1 MLTSFF
7 HLKLRDRTL
16 VGYSVPT
23 ILIIAFSGMVYVT
36 ATKVLNTFDQV
47 NNYQNKLLL
56 RSQMLTHNINMDRR
70 IRRHLMDGS
79 QEAIELFRQ
88 DVVDFNTE
96 AEKVQGV
103 MIDSDNREI
112 FRKNLELH
120 KQLEALGNRTV
131 EKVKAEGSA
140 SKELQKQYIQESL
153 RLTNEFEALHRQLDQ
168 RTQDR
173 SLQLV
178 NSAKD
183 SLIFLEI
190 SAVIIA
196 LISTAI
202 AGLMV
207 YMIANALGKRVTSV
221 VDIAEKISTGD
232 LRQVVQ
238 HTGNSRDEIGQLM
251 ASFQQ
256 MVQRLNNLVGQVQ
269 RASIQVTAS
278 CTQLSASGHQLEGTM
293 TEQLASTNQ
302 VTTTAKQIAATSE
315 ELVNTMEEIANLSL
329 NTAHTASTQQQ
340 DLVRMGATM
349 QQLAGATDLISAK
362 LGTISEKANNITT
375 IVSTITKVADQTNL
389 LSLNAAIE
397 AEKAGESGLG
407 FSVVA
412 KEIRRLADQTAIA
425 TVDIE
430 QMIKEMQSAVSTGVM
445 EMDKF
450 AREVRQGVTEVAGIT
465 AQVGQVIEQVQDLSP
480 RFEAVSQGM
489 ETQFQGAQQISEA
502 MMQLSS
508 ASAQTADS
516 LQEIN
521 RVIEHLNQAEQ
532 GLRREVMTFKLAE
545 QSNSNL
551 VLAS

>member
-329 NTAHTASTQQQ
+329 NTTHTASTQQQ